1 MKNEF
6 QIIYHSL
13 CSENYPDLQKL
24 SKTSLFYKNHS
35 MQNLPPRAPRYG
47 SLLRLPQF
55 ITNPIPFMNA
65 NLEKY
70 GDTYCFSLR
79 YNKVN
84 ILTTNTEIIQHVLR
98 KNATNYE
105 KPIAH
110 TDALGEFIGKGL
122 LIATGDYHTRQRR
135 MIQPSF
141 HRKKLMALVDVLDK
155 EIDFS
160 FEKMER
166 QNPKNE
172 CVELNETMRGITF
185 RLMAKSIFGKGMD
198 DKMIQQ
204 FFSNFTTLQDFL
216 NQLVR
221 IPSLMKVYSWTGKTK
236 SYSKIA
242 QENNQLLQSVIQ
254 RRRNDQKEHN
264 DILDMLMSSVYEDTK
279 EGMSNQKLLEESLVL
294 FVAGHETAS
303 NILSWIFYT
312 LSQYPTV
319 CQRILIEKET
329 ICQDKKPTFDQLL
342 QLEYL
347 NRVIFEI
354 MRLYPPSW
362 ITDRIAKEDDH
373 IAGFDIP
380 KGARV
385 IPFIYGVHHSKN
397 YWENPEVFDPERF
410 TKENMRQRNKFAH
423 MPFGAGP
430 RMCIGRNF
438 ALLEMQLLILKILE
452 RYNLELDNN
461 QKIELLPA
469 ITLKPRYGIRMK
481 LVRKQHVFR

>member
-1 MKNEF
+1 M
-6 QIIYHSL
+6 H
-13 CSENYPDLQKL
+13 
-24 SKTSLFYKNHS
+24 
-35 MQNLPPRAPRYG
+35 NLPPRAPRYG

-65 NLEKY
+65 NLDKY

-98 KNATNYE
+98 KNAANYE

-122 LIATGDYHTRQRR
+122 LIATGEYHSRQRR

-141 HRKKLMALVDVLDK
+141 HRKKLMTLVDVLDR
-155 EIDFS
+155 EIDAGLDELDNRDKES
-160 FEKMER
+160 S
-166 QNPKNE
+166 
-172 CVELNETMRGITF
+172 CVEMNEIMRKLTF
-185 RLMAKSIFGKGMD
+185 RLMSKSIFGKSID
-198 DKMIQQ
+198 QETIQR
-204 FFSNFTTLQDFL
+204 FFKNFITLQDFL

-221 IPSLMKVYSWTGKTK
+221 IPSLMKLYTWTGRTQ

-242 QENNQLLQSVIQ
+242 QENNGLIKAIIQQ
-254 RRRNDQKEHN
+254 RRTDQSSHD
-264 DILDMLMSSVYEDTK
+264 DILDMLMNSVYEDTK
-279 EGMSNQKLLEESLVL
+279 EGMSDQKLLEETLVL

-303 NILSWIFYT
+303 NILSWIFYV
-312 LSQYPTV
+312 LSQHPTV
-319 CQRILIEKET
+319 CSQILVEKKQV
-329 ICQDKKPTFDQLL
+329 CQDQKPTFDQLL

-347 NRVIFEI
+347 NRVIFEV

-362 ITDRIAKEDDH
+362 ITDRIAQADDY

-385 IPFIYGVHHSKN
+385 IPYIYGVHHSKA
-397 YWENPEVFDPERF
+397 YWDNPEQFNPERF
-410 TKENMRQRNKFAH
+410 TKENIRNRNKFAH
-423 MPFGAGP
+423 MPFGVGP

-438 ALLEMQLLILKILE
+438 ALLEIQMLILKMLE
-452 RYNLELDNN
+452 RYKLDLVPN

-469 ITLKPRYGIRMK
+469 ITLKPRYGIRFQLTEK
-481 LVRKQHVFR
+481 EPSERQVFNKIQSL